1 MRSLK
6 ATLAVSLT
14 LSLAVFFLIQ
24 ALMVGF
30 EVRRLHE
37 QGLISRLEHDMED
50 ILAALVVRDGR
61 LALKQE
67 RLPAIY
73 RRPFSGHYFQ
83 LFIPGETSLRS
94 RSLWDERL
102 PVEDAGLISELAGP
116 ADQRLLVLS
125 RYFSVHSRKVLL
137 SVAEDTSWQQASS
150 LRFRQ
155 HLLLFSLLALLLLL
169 AVQIWLIRRGLKPL
183 TALRTELERL
193 ERGETKLLKLDA
205 PAEIAPLVDEI
216 NRLLL
221 LLRQRLTRSR
231 HALGDL
237 AHALKTPLSRIL
249 QILERIPAGEE
260 RHSMI
265 GLVNSIRRRI
275 ERELSRARMA
285 GRSPA
290 GFWPDPSRDL
300 RDLAA
305 TLEAVHRKAGL
316 IHLDIQ
322 ENLRISADREDMM
335 EMIGNLLDNACKWA
349 ESRVR
354 LRVYSDDSIRIDIE
368 DDGPGMSEDEW
379 RAALNRGMRTDEQTP
394 GHGLGLAIVR
404 DIVAACQGSLNIRR
418 SQEMKGLHVMVT
430 LPGLPRT
437 DSASS
442 PSAPVRPE

>member
-1 MRSLK
+1 MRSLN

-24 ALMVGF
+24 AVMVGL

-37 QGLISRLEHDMED
+37 QSLISRLEHDMED
-50 ILAALVVRDGR
+50 ILAALTVQDGR
-61 LALKQE
+61 LTLKQD

-83 LFIPGETSLRS
+83 LLIPGENLLRS

-102 PVEDAGLISELAGP
+102 PVENAGLISELAGP

-150 LRFRQ
+150 LRFQQ

-205 PAEIAPLVDEI
+205 PAEIAPLVAEI
-216 NRLLL
+216 NRLLML
-221 LLRQRLTRSR
+221 LKQRLTRSR
-231 HALGDL
+231 HALGNL

-249 QILERIPAGEE
+249 QILERLPSGEE
-260 RHSMI
+260 RQDMI
-265 GLVNSIRRRI
+265 GLLNSIRHRI

-285 GRSPA
+285 GRSPV
-290 GFWPDPSRDL
+290 GFWPNPNRDL

-305 TLEAVHRKAGL
+305 TLEAVHRKTGL
-316 IHLDIQ
+316 IHLDVP

-335 EMIGNLLDNACKWA
+335 ELIGNLLDNACKWA

-354 LRVYSDDSIRIDIE
+354 LRVHSDGSVHIDIE

-379 RAALNRGMRTDEQTP
+379 RMALNRGTRTDEQTP

-404 DIVAACQGSLNIRR
+404 DVVAAYQGSLDIRR
-418 SQEMKGLHVMVT
+418 SGELNGLHVMVT
-430 LPGLPRT
+430 LPGPSRT
-437 DSASS
+437 DSTNG
-442 PSAPVRPE
+442 PSTPIQPE